1 MCNVQPGEERRG
13 GEEEKKGLSPPKS
26 CHLQTP
32 TLRARWGSRPN
43 ARLEREVT
51 RAKDCGRSDCCCCQR
66 AAEGCCGEQETS
78 ALCKRFHLTAVLNV
92 FYLLFQREVK
102 SRRNAEETTIM

>member
-1 MCNVQPGEERRG
+1 MG
-13 GEEEKKGLSPPKS
+13 GRTVVVVKEP
-26 CHLQTP
+26 
-32 TLRARWGSRPN
+32 
-43 ARLEREVT
+43 
-51 RAKDCGRSDCCCCQR
+51 
-66 AAEGCCGEQETS
+66 AEGCCGEQETS